1 MYATDK
7 LGKTTCLT
15 PESGTHDA
23 TFSTN
28 MRYFMDV
35 YSRLGQPPVTT
46 LRNAAGHT
54 EKTLIDNR
62 DLSERMEQIGTKTGV
77 FHLRTGRWY
86 EVERLDAEAT
96 RF

>member
-1 MYATDK
+1 M
-7 LGKTTCLT
+7 
-15 PESGTHDA
+15 
-23 TFSTN
+23 
-28 MRYFMDV
+28 
-35 YSRLGQPPVTT
+35 TT

-62 DLSERMEQIGTKTGV
+62 NLAERMEQIGSKQEFFT
-77 FHLRTGRWY
+77 FALGRWY